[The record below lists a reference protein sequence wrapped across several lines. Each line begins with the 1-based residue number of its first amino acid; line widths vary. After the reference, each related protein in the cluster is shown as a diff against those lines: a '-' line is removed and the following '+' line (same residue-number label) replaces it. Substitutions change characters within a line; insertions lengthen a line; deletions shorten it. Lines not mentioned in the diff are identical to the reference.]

1 MKIFGGNK
9 NSKHA
14 GGYAHHSHEE
24 AAAQKPEAR
33 DSAPVKDRDDGAG
46 EYDDRFLPTWAKVI
60 IVVVSVL
67 IILVAGAFVWFKTAS
82 RPPVQTGELNNNN
95 NNAEE
100 NQTPNGGQQDTQT
113 PPDDG
118 NGQNGVENGDGN
130 EVNTNTENNG
140 EGAGENNGEGEKPK
154 TGRNENM
161 YTFLIAGKDK
171 VGSNTD
177 AIMVVRFDTE
187 NYTLN
192 VVSIPRDTYMNT
204 TYRNKKANTLYGSG
218 GADGMMDNIANF
230 VGFRPDGYAIV
241 DLNAFMKLVNAIG
254 GVDYYVPQN
263 MDYDDDYQDLHIH
276 FTKGNTH
283 MTGQMAMEYI
293 RFRHGYV
300 DQDIGRIDAQHDFLM
315 TAAKQILKSKDKVPV
330 TTLIDIVLN
339 DVKTGLKLEE
349 CTWLAQELL
358 KMDAENIHF
367 YTMPGNYN
375 DYYNGRNYVTVDVDG
390 WIEMLNDCLNPFY
403 ETITTAN
410 VDIAGRNENGKMY
423 ATSGTIH

>member
-1 MKIFGGNK
+1 MKIFGGSK

-24 AAAQKPEAR
+24 AAREPEAQ
-33 DSAPVKDRDDGAG
+33 DSAPVGKKGDGAE
-46 EYDDRFLPTWAKVI
+46 EYDDRFLPTWAKVV

-67 IILVAGAFVWFKTAS
+67 IILVAGAFIWFKTAS
-82 RPPVQTGELNNNN
+82 RPPVQTGELNNVGGG
-95 NNAEE
+95 
-100 NQTPNGGQQDTQT
+100 NQDPDEGQQNTPT
-113 PPDDG
+113 PPDEG
-118 NGQNGVENGDGN
+118 NGEGQNGEENG
-130 EVNTNTENNG
+130 NG
-140 EGAGENNGEGEKPK
+140 EGNNEGANGENNGEEEQPK

-161 YTFLIAGKDK
+161 YTFLVAGKDK

-177 AIMVVRFDTE
+177 AIMVVRFDAE

-241 DLNAFMKLVNAIG
+241 DLDAFMKLVNAIG

-263 MDYDDDYQDLHIH
+263 MDYDDDVQDLHIH

-283 MTGQMAMEYI
+283 MNGQKAMEYI

-315 TAAKQILKSKDKVPV
+315 TAAKQILANKDKVPV

-349 CTWLAQELL
+349 CTWLASELL
-358 KMDAENIHF
+358 KLDAENIHF

-403 ETITTAN
+403 ETITAAN